1 MSSNLTNTIYNNE
14 LFKKIDLYHKK
25 TRTEVK
31 AYSLKPSVGP
41 AYLRILPSETPTYGP
56 PPFRSNATDSG
67 PVTGEGSGN
76 LVISIATDGEH
87 KKKIIKV
94 AEIAIIIAMLLILLN
109 NV

>member
-1 MSSNLTNTIYNNE
+1 MYHSIVSNVY
-14 LFKKIDLYHKK
+14 LFG
-25 TRTEVK
+25 EVK
-31 AYSLKPSVGP
+31 AYSLKPSPGP

-87 KKKIIKV
+87 KKKIIKI
-94 AEIAIIIAMLLILLN
+94 AEIAIIVAMFDNIFLILFN